1 MQNEEKTGILMPES
15 KKNIKSLLPDEIKN
29 DGISYLDDE
38 FLNTQTTVFK
48 NLSDDANKL
57 MQDLWIE
64 VKSAG

>member
-1 MQNEEKTGILMPES
+1 M
-15 KKNIKSLLPDEIKN
+15 LPDEIKN

>member
-1 MQNEEKTGILMPES
+1 MWLITFLGKYDEY
-15 KKNIKSLLPDEIKN
+15 EIKN

-57 MQDLWIE
+57 MQDLWID
-64 VKSAG
+64 VKSAN